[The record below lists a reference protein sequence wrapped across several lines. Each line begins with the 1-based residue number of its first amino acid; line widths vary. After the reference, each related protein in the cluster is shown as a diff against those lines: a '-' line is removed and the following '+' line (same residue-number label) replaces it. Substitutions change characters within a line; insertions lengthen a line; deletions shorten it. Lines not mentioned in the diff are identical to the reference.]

1 MQNSL
6 FKKELVVGIIILFV
20 GVSVL
25 SSVSSK
31 DISISDDRKIKNIK
45 ENEAFDNK
53 INYDTL
59 IEPLPNDLKYKDYKN
74 CRIKTSED
82 AVDGD
87 AYLFPGF
94 LKALM
99 GVANVKR
106 ACGVLIALQYITGHI
121 NFDNDTYYGNW
132 NKAFIFWFNGN
143 FEIYSEK
150 AYRVFELDGTAKFV
164 RVYYE

>member
-1 MQNSL
+1 MKNTL
-6 FKKELVVGIIILFV
+6 FKKGLVVGIIILFV

-31 DISISDDRKIKNIK
+31 DVSISEDRKIENNK
-45 ENEAFDNK
+45 ETEVFDNEIK
-53 INYDTL
+53 YGSL
-59 IEPLPNDLKYKDYKN
+59 VKPLPNDLKYKDYKN
-74 CRIKTSED
+74 CNIKTSKEG
-82 AVDGD
+82 VDGD

-121 NFDNDTYYGNW
+121 NFDNDSYYGNW
-132 NKAFIFWFNGN
+132 NKAFVFWFNGN

-164 RVYYE
+164 RVYYS